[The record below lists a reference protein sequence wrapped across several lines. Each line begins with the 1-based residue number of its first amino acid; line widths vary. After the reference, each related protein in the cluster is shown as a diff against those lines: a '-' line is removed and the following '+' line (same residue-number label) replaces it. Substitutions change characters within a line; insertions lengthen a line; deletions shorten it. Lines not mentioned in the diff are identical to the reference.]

1 MDNVQQQ
8 IESLRKELEQHNFSY
23 YVLSQ
28 PTISDYEFDMKLR
41 QLQDLE
47 AAHPEFFDPNSP
59 TVRVGNDITKEFKQV
74 AHRYP
79 MLSLGNTYSE
89 ADVSD
94 FYERVRKVLNEDFE
108 IVCELK
114 YDGTSISLTYQ
125 DGKLVQAVTRGDGE
139 KGDDVTANART
150 IHAIPLTLQGDYPA
164 EFEIR
169 GEVLMPWS
177 VFENLNKEREEQ
189 EEPLFANPRN
199 AASGTLKL
207 LNSKEVFKRKLD
219 SYLYYLLGE
228 DLPADTHFQN
238 LQLARSWGFKISDA
252 TKVCKTLQEV
262 FDFINYWD
270 VERKN
275 LPVATDGIVLKVNS
289 IRQQEMLGYTAKSPR
304 WAIAYKFQAE
314 RACTRL
320 NEVTYQVGRTGAV
333 TPVANLNPVQ
343 LAGTVVKR
351 ASLHNAD
358 IINGLDL
365 HLGDMVY
372 VEKGGE
378 IIPKIVG
385 VNTDARGADLG
396 PKVEF
401 IKACPECGG
410 ELVRGEDEAAHYCP
424 NEDGCPTQRMGKI
437 EHFVCRKA
445 MNINIGSENI
455 DLFYKKG
462 LISSSADLYELKLE
476 DLMHLERWGLKSAQN
491 LIKSI
496 EDSKQVP
503 FERVLFALG
512 IRYVGATVAKKLA
525 QGLES
530 IERIE
535 NATYDDLVSVYEIG
549 EIIANSV
556 IRFFKKEENR
566 EFVNRLKAYGL
577 KFEMSNDKVEQM
589 GDALQG
595 LSVIISGT
603 FERHSRDEL
612 KVLIEQYGGK
622 NVTSISSKTDYLLA
636 GANIGPSKLD
646 KAKKLNIKFLS
657 EEEFEQMIGEK

>member
-1 MDNVQQQ
+1 
-8 IESLRKELEQHNFSY
+8 
-23 YVLSQ
+23 
-28 PTISDYEFDMKLR
+28 
-41 QLQDLE
+41 
-47 AAHPEFFDPNSP
+47 
-59 TVRVGNDITKEFKQV
+59 
-74 AHRYP
+74 
-79 MLSLGNTYSE
+79 
-89 ADVSD
+89 
-94 FYERVRKVLNEDFE
+94 
-108 IVCELK
+108 
-114 YDGTSISLTYQ
+114 
-125 DGKLVQAVTRGDGE
+125 
-139 KGDDVTANART
+139 
-150 IHAIPLTLQGDYPA
+150 
-164 EFEIR
+164 
-169 GEVLMPWS
+169 
-177 VFENLNKEREEQ
+177 
-189 EEPLFANPRN
+189 
-199 AASGTLKL
+199 
-207 LNSKEVFKRKLD
+207 
-219 SYLYYLLGE
+219 
-228 DLPADTHFQN
+228 
-238 LQLARSWGFKISDA
+238 
-252 TKVCKTLQEV
+252 
-262 FDFINYWD
+262 
-270 VERKN
+270 
-275 LPVATDGIVLKVNS
+275 
-289 IRQQEMLGYTAKSPR
+289 
-304 WAIAYKFQAE
+304 
-314 RACTRL
+314 
-320 NEVTYQVGRTGAV
+320 
-333 TPVANLNPVQ
+333 
-343 LAGTVVKR
+343 
-351 ASLHNAD
+351 
-358 IINGLDL
+358 
-365 HLGDMVY
+365 
-372 VEKGGE
+372 
-378 IIPKIVG
+378 
-385 VNTDARGADLG
+385 
-396 PKVEF
+396 VEF
-401 IKACPECGG
+401 IKAWPECGA
-410 ELVRGEDEAAHYCP
+410 ELVRGEDEAAHYCT

-462 LISSSADLYELKLE
+462 LISNSADLYELKLE

-496 EDSKQVP
+496 EDSKLVP

-535 NATYDDLVSVYEIG
+535 NATYDDLVSVDEIG